1 MVLFGIIDLGNSI
14 KGTLTVDQWNAIE
27 RNPYVVLICN
37 KQYYVRAGL
46 TTLSQIGTGERTYIF
61 SNMYNASGSLGISTI
76 LISSTKSWEQTDHS
90 FSSGGANYI
99 HNVKVS
105 TSNGYQ
111 LNLKI
116 LSSRIDKY
124 TNVTSIEFTKFIGG
138 YYRNETRQ
146 FGIMDSP
153 TVIGNSINYLAVSAE
168 SAAYLDDTMQEILD
182 ETVTKV

>member
-1 MVLFGIIDLGNSI
+1 MDTHTVKDISFTQDGNVVTVTATTQNNSSQSWVF
-14 KGTLTVDQWNAIE
+14 TLPDISVDKL
-27 RNPYVVLICN
+27 Y
-37 KQYYVRAGL
+37 
-46 TTLSQIGTGERTYIF
+46 T
-61 SNMYNASGSLGISTI
+61 TI

-146 FGIMDSP
+146 YGIMDSP
-153 TVIGNSINYLAVSAE
+153 TVSGSSINYLAVSAGN
-168 SAAYLDDTMQEILD
+168 AAYLDDTMLEILD